1 MINATIR
8 EFIGNQAFSA
18 NGSKTPF
25 SFTGNQS
32 FLSSI
37 HPSEAALE
45 MNPFSALNCNAR
57 PNVKNVGKARIG
69 ANHLDLAIG
78 SSASRILART
88 IKNVMNARIPPIS
101 GLATHDMTTFLTT
114 SQSIS
119 EALCCTSRTNPTPT
133 IPPII
138 ECVVE
143 TGSPKRVAIVNQT
156 AAAII
161 AAMNPNIKSFANA
174 SVTRA
179 SSARSIFRIPFLTVS
194 VTASPAKKAP
204 QNSNTAA
211 IITACLNVKAL
222 EPTEVPIALA
232 TSLAPMFHAM

>member
-1 MINATIR
+1 MTNATIR

-32 FLSSI
+32 FLSVTHLRPNISLPSI
-37 HPSEAALE
+37 LE
-45 MNPFSALNCNAR
+45 MNPFSALNCNAK

-138 ECVVE
+138 E
-143 TGSPKRVAIVNQT
+143 
-156 AAAII
+156 
-161 AAMNPNIKSFANA
+161 
-174 SVTRA
+174 
-179 SSARSIFRIPFLTVS
+179 
-194 VTASPAKKAP
+194 
-204 QNSNTAA
+204 
-211 IITACLNVKAL
+211 
-222 EPTEVPIALA
+222 
-232 TSLAPMFHAM
+232 